1 MALLSELKKLKVGYP
16 LIIMA
21 TDARGYT
28 HDLRATFQGLT
39 DKHVKIQYEGTVV
52 PHVAGKVDSRCLPR
66 QVIIKHLSASSA
78 CPFSPCTACLTAE
91 EEAGI

>member
-1 MALLSELKKLKVGYP
+1 MALLSELKKLKVGHP

-21 TDARGYT
+21 TDDRGYT
-28 HDLRATFQGLT
+28 HDLKATFQGLT
-39 DKHVKIQYEGTVV
+39 DKRVKIQY
-52 PHVAGKVDSRCLPR
+52 VAGKVDSHCLPR

-78 CPFSPCTACLTAE
+78 CPFSPCNACLTAE